1 VAFLLFA
8 LMLFKVSSFHVYTH
22 QDSATSDDI
31 ENCAICELGI
41 ENQNSELIL
50 APSHT
55 STVALLKFETKEQL
69 RFYPVVLSSSYL
81 RFSFFGRP
89 PPNSI

>member
-1 VAFLLFA
+1 MAVLLFA
-8 LMLFKVSSFHVYTH
+8 LMLFKVSAFHAYTH
-22 QDSATSDDI
+22 QDTTTSDDI

-55 STVALLKFETKEQL
+55 NTVALLKFETKEQVL
-69 RFYPVVLSSSYL
+69 LYPIVLASSYL

-89 PPNSI
+89 PPSLI